1 MKLSWKERTP
11 VEKGLF
17 IAECVL
23 ALAFLVYM
31 AISIA
36 TKKEM
41 SDVIY
46 LIIAIESAIE
56 TIVQWKHE
64 RKTAIFSLLVAV
76 SSAAVFILSVL

>member
-1 MKLSWKERTP
+1 MKPSWKDRTP

-23 ALAFLVYM
+23 ALAFVVYM
-31 AISIA
+31 VIA
-36 TKKEM
+36 FAAKKEV
-41 SDVIY
+41 SDMIY
-46 LIIAIESAIE
+46 LIIAIESALE

-76 SSAAVFILSVL
+76 SSAVIFILCIL